1 MSDNEERIG
10 IDLWAPL
17 KTCRL
22 EKLAGDYDRAAVS
35 DSGHSVIFARFR
47 CSECGRV
54 FWFDK
59 HGEIA
64 YCPKCGAKDVW
75 R

>member
-22 EKLAGDYDRAAVS
+22 EKLAGEIGSKTRPIPQFS
-35 DSGHSVIFARFR
+35 RFR
-47 CSECGRV
+47 CSDCGRV
-54 FWFDK
+54 FWFAK
-59 HGEIA
+59 HGEIKF
-64 YCPKCGAKDVW
+64 CPYCGAKDRW
-75 R
+75 PR

>member
-1 MSDNEERIG
+1 MSDNKERIG

-22 EKLAGDYDRAAVS
+22 EKLASEFDHATVSRA
-35 DSGHSVIFARFR
+35 GYSVVLSRFR

-59 HGEIA
+59 HGEIKF
-64 YCPKCGAKDVW
+64 CPYCGAKDVW
-75 R
+75 E